1 MNQDPDA
8 GADFGAAALRAAHL
22 AAAALGWAPAQFW
35 GATPAELRT
44 ALGLDVAPQAVLDR
58 PVFHDLAGAL
68 TVGLLAADVSATPG
82 PQAFLAMR
90 CGAPPRDAMRMSATV
105 FRSE

>member
-58 PVFHDLAGAL
+58 AVLDRLME
-68 TVGLLAADVSATPG
+68 
-82 PQAFLAMR
+82 AFPD
-90 CGAPPRDAMRMSATV
+90 G
-105 FRSE
+105 